1 MATHEGASSKECYI
15 LCFNSLGKGTDRNP
29 VNGKNKVVEDLKDL
43 PLVVHNLME
52 YICKRC
58 LTLIKKRTSLK
69 EKLKGVD
76 RCLTVLHV
84 KKCGRSNLTI
94 KRKCSEDIEVLT
106 SEDYVSR

>member
-1 MATHEGASSKECYI
+1 MASHQGAPSKECCI
-15 LCFNSLGKGTDRNP
+15 LCFNSLGKDTDRNL

-43 PLVVHNLME
+43 PFVVHNLSE

-58 LTLIKKRTSLK
+58 ITLVKKRTGLK

-76 RCLTVLHV
+76 CCLTALYVE
-84 KKCGRSNLTI
+84 KCGRSNLTI
-94 KRKCSEDIEVLT
+94 KQKYSEDNEVPT